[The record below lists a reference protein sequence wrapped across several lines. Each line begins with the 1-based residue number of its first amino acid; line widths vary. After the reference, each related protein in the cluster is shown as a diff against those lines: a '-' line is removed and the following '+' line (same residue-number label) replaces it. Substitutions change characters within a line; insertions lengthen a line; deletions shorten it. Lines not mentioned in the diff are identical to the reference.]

1 VLCSADRQDDQPLS
15 WFSPKTAKSASPQS
29 ANDRDVSN
37 LAGGQLSRRAG
48 RTERHERA
56 RHADA
61 RRLLIRSGGARLS
74 SYAALGSSCSTLD
87 ALGALIAIRRGF
99 IASGISRTNS
109 TWSRPLSNRAP
120 LTSTYSAKLNCRLNG
135 RAGMP

>member
-1 VLCSADRQDDQPLS
+1 VLCSADTLDDQPLS
-15 WFSPKTAKSASPQS
+15 WFHLRQPKSASPQS
-29 ANDRDVSN
+29 ANDRDLSN
-37 LAGGQLSRRAG
+37 LAGAIKPTRGDVTG
-48 RTERHERA
+48 HERA

-61 RRLLIRSGGARLS
+61 RRHLMRSGEARLS

-87 ALGALIAIRRGF
+87 ALGVLIAIRRGF